1 MMNASGNRESAAPA
15 PEPFKDR
22 PRFARDIESLIQDLK
37 NSEWRL
43 RKTAAASL
51 AKLGEAAV
59 GHLSKTLY
67 SDNPDVSY
75 WSTLVL
81 ARIGGPGINPLIRVL
96 TDGDKDMRAF
106 AAKALSETRDKRV
119 IPPLINALGDSSW
132 KVRKNAAESLQAM
145 GPMIVKPVVQA
156 LRNENEDVRYW
167 ATRILGEMGEDG
179 VEPLIIL
186 LSKGNKDMRFF
197 AAEALGDT
205 DNPRAVEKLIDALG
219 DKSWSVRK
227 STATSLRKIGE
238 IAIQPLARALEH
250 PNPDVRH
257 WSAKILGKIG
267 NQAIT
272 ALIRQ
277 LKDTDNEMRTLT
289 RNVIDAM
296 GESAVEPLISILEKG
311 DKEMRKNAA
320 EALGNTRSEKAIK
333 PLIKALADESWFVR
347 KNAAEA
353 IEDMGR
359 PAIKYLTEALEA
371 DNEDVMFWAVR
382 ILGQIG
388 IEDIS
393 PIVRV
398 MNSSNRDSRYF
409 AVEALGKS
417 NTPEAA
423 KHLIAALRDDCWPIR
438 RKAAENLAR
447 MKTISLPLIIRS
459 LREEHPDVKYWSKR
473 VLKAIGPSA
482 LDSLHD
488 MLMSGDTDSKIYAT
502 FALGELADPRSITFL
517 VRGLTDDNEWVRR
530 YSASAISEIKHPD
543 AVRHLMSCLETE
555 DEDMCMWVGKALS
568 NLGEVAVPDLINGLT
583 SKNTRVE
590 RYCATA
596 LSELGNPKAMEPL
609 VKLYMT
615 GDEGQGY
622 WLYKEIKKLGV
633 PAVNIIVKYIMSG
646 GQEQLKRACDLV
658 LEMDDESKKKFCELR
673 ETLPQSKELNQ
684 WISRITRGL
693 NKKVDRKG

>member
-1 MMNASGNRESAAPA
+1 MEVIGSGVHGAPA
-15 PEPFKDR
+15 PEPINER
-22 PRFARDIESLIQDLK
+22 PRPGRDIEVLIQDLK
-37 NSEWRL
+37 NPEWRL
-43 RKTAAASL
+43 RKASAEAL
-51 AKLGEAAV
+51 EKLGEAAV

-167 ATRILGEMGEDG
+167 ATRILGEMGDDG

-205 DNPRAVEKLIDALG
+205 DNPRAVDKLIDSLG

-227 STATSLRKIGE
+227 SSATSLQKIGE
-238 IAIQPLARALEH
+238 IAIHPLARALEH

-257 WSAKILGKIG
+257 WAAKILGKVG
-267 NQAIT
+267 NRAIT
-272 ALIRQ
+272 ALIKQ

-296 GESAVEPLISILEKG
+296 GENAVEPLISILDKG

-320 EALGNTRSEKAIK
+320 EALGDTRSEKAIK
-333 PLIKALADESWFVR
+333 PLIQALADESWFVR

-353 IEDMGR
+353 LEDMGR
-359 PAIKYLTEALEA
+359 PAVKYLTEALEA
-371 DNEDVMFWAVR
+371 GNEDVMFWAVR

-388 IEDIS
+388 IEDID

-398 MNSSNRDSRYF
+398 LSSSNRDSRYF

-438 RKAAENLAR
+438 RKAAENLAK
-447 MKTISLPLIIRS
+447 MKAVSLPLIIRS
-459 LREEHPDVKYWSKR
+459 LREEHSDVRYWSKS

-482 LDSLHD
+482 LDTLHD
-488 MLMSGDTDSKIYAT
+488 MLTSGDTDSKIYAT

-530 YSASAISEIKHPD
+530 YSASALSEIKHTD
-543 AVRHLMSCLETE
+543 AVRHLMKCLETE

-568 NLGEVAVPDLINGLT
+568 NLGEVAIPELIGGLS
-583 SKNTRVE
+583 SKNGRVE

-596 LSELGNPKAMEPL
+596 LAELGDPRAMDPL
-609 VKLYMT
+609 VKLFMT
-615 GDEGQGY
+615 GDEEQGY
-622 WLYKEIKKLGV
+622 WLYKEIKKLGS
-633 PAVNIIVKYIMSG
+633 PAIDLIVKYVKSG
-646 GQEQLKRACDLV
+646 GQDQLKRACDLV
-658 LEMDDESKKKFCELR
+658 YEMDDEAKRKFYELR
-673 ETLPQSKELNQ
+673 DTLPQGRELNQ
-684 WISRITRGL
+684 WMSKITRGL